1 MVNLKNM
8 VRASLMAAV
17 AAGAVGGAAFGQSQ
31 TLNTML
37 NEAGNSTQQGAQTQ
51 TRIDQLDDQR
61 TDIELE
67 YRALLQQ
74 IESQRLFVEQQQVF
88 IRSQENE
95 VTSLEQ
101 QIERVDNIERDLAPM
116 MREMVSDL
124 EEFVNLDL
132 PFQLEGEEGRLA
144 RIEGLYELVE
154 DPAVSQAERYR
165 VILNAYEIEASYGR
179 SLVAYEETVIEGE
192 APINVDVLRFGRVA
206 MVRKY
211 PNGRLTML
219 SSGAGDW
226 VDLPGSYLSNINRAL
241 RIAQEVTTPSVFL
254 APLPGPTVA
263 Q

>member
-17 AAGAVGGAAFGQSQ
+17 AAGAVGGAAMAQQQ

-37 NEAGNSTQQGAQTQ
+37 NEAGNGTQAGAQTQ
-51 TRIDQLDDQR
+51 ARIDTLDDQR

-116 MREMVSDL
+116 MREMVALL
-124 EEFVNLDL
+124 EEFVTGDL
-132 PFQLEGEEGRLA
+132 PFQLEGENGRLA
-144 RIEGLYELVE
+144 RIEGLYELVD
-154 DPAVSQAERYR
+154 DPNVSQAERYR

-179 SLVAYEETVIEGE
+179 SLVAYDETVMDGDS
-192 APINVDVLRFGRVA
+192 PVNVEVLRFGRVG
-206 MVRKY
+206 MIRRY
-211 PNGRLTML
+211 PNDRLEML
-219 SSGAGDW
+219 VAGADGW
-226 VDLPGSYLSNINRAL
+226 VDLPGGYLSNFNRAL

-254 APLPGPTVA
+254 APLPGPSVA